1 MGTLP
6 RYYSLP
12 LPVRKDLRRNRASD
26 VVTRPDRWQGNQAFT
41 GAASRRESRR
51 GELSAAV
58 NIPPSALAPSGAPH
72 GHEQQSLEGKNEVSG
87 PHSRGARP
95 VISKQS
101 APQLFP
107 LQLQSIRHLTNNN
120 SILPNTL
127 VHLLLLPPPLLINFL
142 LVRPP
147 YSPATSNYHSSH
159 PLSIRH
165 TNTIM
170 PADAVRSLSATED
183 VERIEAPV
191 TWKAYMMCAFAS
203 FGGIFFGYDSG
214 YINGVTGSERF
225 IELIEGPPPPG
236 TDPADWALSGS
247 HLSLITSILS
257 AGTFFGAIIAGDV
270 ADIIGR
276 KWTIIAGCL
285 IYIVGVILQVA
296 TNGLGLIVAGRLIAG
311 LGVGFESAIV
321 ILYMSEICP
330 KKVRG
335 ALVAGYQFCITIG
348 LLLAACV
355 NYGVKEYQNSAEYRV
370 PIGLQFI
377 FGLVLGVGL
386 FLLPDS
392 PRYYVKRG
400 RVEKARKAL
409 SSVRG
414 QPQDSEYVEAE
425 LAEIIANEEYERSLI
440 PAGSWINGWM
450 NCFRGSVFKS
460 NSNLRKTILGTSLQM
475 MQQWTGVNFIF
486 YYSTPF
492 LSATGA
498 IDNVFLISLIF
509 TLVNVCSTPIS
520 FWTVEWLGRRPLL
533 IWGAFGMLICQFL
546 VAIIG
551 VTVGFNHT
559 YENAAGETIANNI
572 PAVNAQ
578 IAFIAI
584 FIFFF
589 ASTWGPGAWIVIGE
603 IFPLP
608 IRSRGVG
615 LSTASNWLWNTIIA
629 VITPY
634 MVSSDEGDLKS
645 NVFWIWGGL
654 CTCAFVYS
662 YFLVPETKGLSLE
675 QVDKMME
682 ETTPRTSAKWR
693 PTTTYASQMGM
704 KGEKLEANVTE
715 DVERKGSIF

>member
-1 MGTLP
+1 
-6 RYYSLP
+6 
-12 LPVRKDLRRNRASD
+12 
-26 VVTRPDRWQGNQAFT
+26 
-41 GAASRRESRR
+41 
-51 GELSAAV
+51 
-58 NIPPSALAPSGAPH
+58 
-72 GHEQQSLEGKNEVSG
+72 
-87 PHSRGARP
+87 
-95 VISKQS
+95 
-101 APQLFP
+101 
-107 LQLQSIRHLTNNN
+107 
-120 SILPNTL
+120 
-127 VHLLLLPPPLLINFL
+127 
-142 LVRPP
+142 
-147 YSPATSNYHSSH
+147 
-159 PLSIRH
+159 
-165 TNTIM
+165 M
-170 PADAVRSLSATED
+170 PADAVRSLSATND

-296 TNGLGLIVAGRLIAG
+296 TNGLGLIVAGRLVAG

-355 NYGVKEYQNSAEYRV
+355 NYGVKDYQGTAEYRV

-377 FGLVLGVGL
+377 FGLVLGGGL
-386 FLLPDS
+386 LFLPDS
-392 PRYYVKRG
+392 PRYYIKRG
-400 RVEKARKAL
+400 RVEQARKAL

-492 LSATGA
+492 LSSTGA

-634 MVSSDEGDLKS
+634 MVNQDEGNLKS
-645 NVFWIWGGL
+645 NIFWIWGGL
-654 CTCAFVYS
+654 CTCAFVYA

-693 PTTTYASQMGM
+693 PTTTYASEMGM